1 MTWVR
6 VFL

>member
-6 VFL
+6 V